1 MRELDFFVPNLDEQ
15 TEIITLLQ
23 KILDREQKV
32 REIAESVIEKID
44 SMKKVVLAR
53 AFRGEL
59 GTNNP
64 DEENALELLKEML

>member
-1 MRELDFFVPNLDEQ
+1 M
-15 TEIITLLQ
+15 Q